1 MDVYAGAA
9 ALDFAAGAA
18 SRPDIT
24 LAALREALGLTC
36 ALSTLHYVLVAMGL
50 TFKKDVARG
59 RAGARAD
66 IKAGRRRW
74 KSKRRNWHRSRL
86 VFIDEAGAK
95 TNMTRRYGRARRGRR
110 CHDSAPHGHGATTS
124 IIASV
129 RSDGSTTH
137 TTVSGATNT
146 ENFRS
151 YVRDVLAPTL
161 RRGDIVVLDNLP
173 PHKNK
178 ETLEIITR
186 AGARVAFLPAYS
198 PDLNPIEKMGSKIKA
213 CLRSTKARTL
223 PALIN
228 AIQSAFS
235 SVSTQDV
242 IGWFT
247 SCGYT

>member
-1 MDVYAGAA
+1 MYGSGLWRVTTRVPRRRSRWRRGIGSFAVVKKLL
-9 ALDFAAGAA
+9 ALRRRTGSVAPVGHRGGRKSMFTPARRRLI
-18 SRPDIT
+18 SQLVRHRPDIT
-24 LAALREALGLTC
+24 LAELREALGLTC
-36 ALSTLHYVLVAMGL
+36 ALSTLHHVLVAMGL

-95 TNMTRRYGRARRGRR
+95 TNMTRRYGRSRR

-137 TTVSGATNT
+137 TAVSGATNT

-161 RRGDIVVLDNLP
+161 RPL
-173 PHKNK
+173 
-178 ETLEIITR
+178 TLE
-186 AGARVAFLPAYS
+186 
-198 PDLNPIEKMGSKIKA
+198 KGSG
-213 CLRSTKARTL
+213 RS
-223 PALIN
+223 
-228 AIQSAFS
+228 QSRS
-235 SVSTQDV
+235 GDGRHRPS
-242 IGWFT
+242 
-247 SCGYT
+247 